1 MAASVRL
8 AVRGME
14 HSAALDTQVKERCA
28 KLEQF
33 YSRIKGIDVAVELEQ
48 HHKHHGNPF
57 KVRIVLEVPGP
68 DIVINHQHDEDV
80 YIALRDAFDAAA
92 RKLKNLATRAREE
105 TRSRS
110 RETIP
115 SAGPDV
121 AE

>member
-14 HSAALDTQVKERCA
+14 HSAALDTQVNERCA

-48 HHKHHGNPF
+48 HNKLHGNPF

-80 YIALRDAFDAAA
+80 YIALRDAFDAAT
-92 RKLKNLATRAREE
+92 RKLKDLASRVRDESRARP
-105 TRSRS
+105 
-110 RETIP
+110 REAAP
-115 SAGPDV
+115 SSGPDV